1 MIHILKHTHPHLQ
14 SPPSLR
20 ARVGSVLALSL
31 IACGLIVTT
40 ISGALAQ
47 EEDAPKGIEVPVSA
61 QQVKRVLIALPPA
74 INQGAS
80 ADTVGISERL
90 SSGVERAL
98 TLSGYFDFLERE
110 LYPQDPS
117 AEGMN
122 PNFTS
127 WFNAGTQGLVKI
139 AFDLQAGDDVKVT
152 LKLFDIDQKKPIS
165 LAGGV
170 DQTVTLK
177 RDPAVLQAHIARFVN
192 QVVKYYTGTE
202 GFFGTRIAAIRKVGR
217 NKELVMVNPDGSRVG
232 TLAKSGG
239 INLLPS
245 LAKGKIYFTSYRDGG
260 PNLYLYERGKV
271 SRISGRKGINMGGVL
286 SPSGGFLA
294 ASLSFQGS
302 SEIYLLNPKSGD
314 VLRRLTRNGR
324 IDISPTWS
332 PDGKKIAFVSDREGS
347 PQIWVMN
354 SDGSNQKRLT
364 YQGKYNQSPRW
375 SPNGDLIVFSSR
387 DEKYVFDIFTIDPN
401 DPSKITRL
409 TQNQGN
415 NVEPSWSPDG
425 RHIVFSSTRTGRS
438 ELYIMT
444 SDGFTQRRLTNGG
457 GFTSPSW
464 GE

>member
-1 MIHILKHTHPHLQ
+1 MTQRTIEIPCHSHSVNNLLSHSMLFVRLVTFISFFSLMTH
-14 SPPSLR
+14 
-20 ARVGSVLALSL
+20 AW
-31 IACGLIVTT
+31 
-40 ISGALAQ
+40 AQ
-47 EEDAPKGIEVPVSA
+47 EDDAPQGIEVPVSA

-80 ADTVGISERL
+80 ADTIGISERL
-90 SSGVERAL
+90 TSGVERAL
-98 TLSGYFDFLERE
+98 TITGYFDFLERE

-139 AFDLQAGDDVKVT
+139 AFEIKSGDDVELT
-152 LKLFDIDQKKPIS
+152 LKLFDIDQKKVVS

-170 DQTVTLK
+170 DQAVTLK
-177 RDPAVLQAHIARFVN
+177 KDPAVLQAHIAGFVN
-192 QVVKYYTGTE
+192 QVVKYYTGTT
-202 GFFGTRIAAIRKVGR
+202 GFFGTRIAAIRKTGA
-217 NKELVMVNPDGSRVG
+217 NKELVMVNPDGSSVS
-232 TLAKSGG
+232 TLSKSGG

-245 LAKGKIYFTSYRDGG
+245 LAQGKIYFTSYRDGG
-260 PNLYLYERGKV
+260 PNLYLYERGEV

-314 VLRRLTRNGR
+314 VLRRLTQNGR
-324 IDISPTWS
+324 IDISPSWS
-332 PDGKKIAFVSDREGS
+332 PDGKKITFVSDREGT
-347 PQIWVMN
+347 PQIWLMN
-354 SDGSNQKRLT
+354 SDGSAQTRLT

-387 DEKYVFDIFTIDPN
+387 DEKYVFDLFTIDPN

-444 SDGFTQRRLTNGG
+444 SDGFTQRRLTQGG

-464 GE
+464 GK